1 MKPSFWQ
8 RLAQQSDLVVAV
20 GIIGLLAMMLVPL
33 PPFLLDLLLTL
44 NLALALCI
52 ILVAMYITE
61 PLEFSVFPSLLLVA
75 TLFRLAL
82 NVSSTRLI
90 LLHAAAGHVIEAF
103 GNFVVGGDLVVGFV
117 VFIILV
123 VIQFIVITNGA
134 GRVAEVAARFTL
146 DEMPG
151 KQMAID
157 ADLNAGLTDEA
168 GAKKRRQDVER
179 EADFYGAMDGASKF
193 VRGDAIVGII
203 IVLINVLGGLIIGV
217 LRLKMPAA
225 EALQRYALL
234 TVGDGLVT
242 QIPALLIS
250 TATGLVV
257 TRAASERNMGAD
269 ILGQLVAQPR
279 AVVIAAALLLCMGL
293 VPGLPKV
300 SFFLIGGLAAV
311 GGYLLL
317 QREQK
322 VEEEVEAPTVG
333 GGLEQALAVERISMQ
348 VGYGLIGLAS
358 PPERHLTPGP
368 SPHSGE
374 GRTARAPH
382 PPAPLSLHERG
393 ETAGTPTPLPPYLEG
408 RGGTATA
415 TAQQGGGAADG
426 TGLLGRINGVRKQI
440 ATDLG
445 LVVPPIRIRDDI
457 NLGANEYVI
466 RVRGAAVAR
475 GEVRP
480 SRLLALSPGAEAAEI
495 PGEDTRD
502 PAFGMPAKWIAP
514 SERGLAEARR
524 YTVVEPSAVMATH
537 LSETIKQHAADIIS
551 LQDTHDLI
559 EHVRQQ
565 EPAVVTELVPESAT
579 VSDVLR
585 VLRGLLAEGVPIRD
599 LATILEAMADAGR
612 FTRKPDEVVE
622 IVRLALSPV
631 ICERYRQADGTL
643 NAVVLDPDTE
653 REIQAA
659 VIDGDRGATCAL
671 EPKLLQ
677 QLVERGRAEVDRL
690 LASGAEPLLLTAP
703 QTRRHVRG
711 LLARQLPM
719 LAVISHAEIPGGV
732 EVKVAGRV

>member
-1 MKPSFWQ
+1 MKAPIWQ

-44 NLALALCI
+44 NLALSLCI
-52 ILVAMYITE
+52 ILVAMYVTE

-117 VFIILV
+117 VFLILV

-293 VPGLPKV
+293 VPGLPKA
-300 SFFLIGGLAAV
+300 SFFLVGGLAAA

-317 QREQK
+317 QREQR
-322 VEEEVEAPTVG
+322 EAAEGEAEAAAPQPG
-333 GGLEQALAVERISMQ
+333 AGLEQALAVERISMQ
-348 VGYGLIGLAS
+348 MGYGLIGLAATAT
-358 PPERHLTPGP
+358 ERHLTPSL
-368 SPHSGE
+368 SPQSGE
-374 GRTARAPH
+374 GRAAKAPH
-382 PPAPLSLHERG
+382 PPAPS
-393 ETAGTPTPLPPYLEG
+393 PFG
-408 RGGTATA
+408 RGGETATA
-415 TAQQGGGAADG
+415 TAEAAADG
-426 TGLLGRINGVRKQI
+426 GGLLGRINGVRKQI
-440 ATDLG
+440 AADLG
-445 LVVPPIRIRDDI
+445 LIVPPIRIRDDI
-457 NLGANEYVI
+457 NLGPNEYVI
-466 RVRGAAVAR
+466 RVRGATVAK

-480 SRLLALSPGAEAAEI
+480 ARLLALAPGTEAAEI

-524 YTVVEPSAVMATH
+524 YTVVEPAAVMATH
-537 LSETIKQHAADIIS
+537 LSETIKQHAADILS

-559 EHVRQQ
+559 ERVRQQ
-565 EPAVVTELVPESAT
+565 EPAVVTELIPENAT
-579 VSDVLR
+579 VSDVQR

-612 FTRKPDEVVE
+612 FTRKPDEIVE
-622 IVRLALSPV
+622 IVRLALAPV

-643 NAVVLDPDTE
+643 SAVVLDPDTE

-659 VIDGDRGATCAL
+659 VIDSDHGATCAV

-677 QLVERGRAEVDRL
+677 RLVERGRTEVDRL
-690 LASGAEPLLLTAP
+690 LAGGAEPLLLTAP

-711 LLARQLPM
+711 LLARQLPA
-719 LAVISHAEIPGGV
+719 LAVISHAEVPRGV
-732 EVKVAGRV
+732 EVRVEGRL